1 MGKYRV
7 QIIMLWIIVLLTQ
20 GLYVSA
26 LSPDSD
32 VIVLTL
38 WTELEKI
45 PGGTGKDEIS
55 KAALEDAQ
63 WILSGMLY
71 GFKVRYVPLDK
82 DRHVRES
89 LSVVPVVEIPF
100 GDPALRVFK
109 TWADNDRFYVQI
121 RYNIYDY
128 QQTRLKAWSS
138 NIFPEASG
146 TGTVSLFNGRSGR
159 LDSIKEG
166 IKNALRNYLRVK
178 IRNKPREID
187 ARVILDEPPYLTIKA
202 GGYTARVRI
211 KFFINKIVP
220 YAVY

>member
-7 QIIMLWIIVLLTQ
+7 QIIMLWIIVFLTQ

-26 LSPDSD
+26 LSSDSD

-45 PGGTGKDEIS
+45 PEAAGKNEIS

-89 LSVVPVVEIPF
+89 LSVVPVVQIPF
-100 GDPALRVFK
+100 GDSALRVFK
-109 TWADNDRFYVQI
+109 TWSKDGRFYVQI
-121 RYNIYDY
+121 RYTVHDY
-128 QQTRLKAWSS
+128 QQPRLRAWDS
-138 NIFPEASG
+138 NIFPEAGGS
-146 TGTVSLFNGRSGR
+146 GTVSLFNGRSGR

-166 IKNALRNYLRVK
+166 IKDALRNYLRAKV
-178 IRNKPREID
+178 RNKPREID
-187 ARVILDEPPYLTIKA
+187 ARVILEDPPYLTVQA
-202 GGYTARVRI
+202 GGYTAKVRI
-211 KFFINKIVP
+211 KFSIDKIIP